1 MKCGLTTKALLAA
14 LVLTSAM
21 VLAQVK
27 SDNRI
32 DPAKIKDA
40 IDFAK
45 TDQGFAA
52 TTAAN
57 LDENAAPRGIGGS
70 DPVAVQEIVAMEMAL
85 QEVYNKEFL
94 THPAAPLRYYADS
107 ADRSYFDLLVPGEYY
122 GDDVRKY
129 YEYIGPA
136 FIGRLEFKEIKV
148 VAKGE
153 IGFVYMKQNYY
164 GKDLQGQPI
173 HWIMR
178 QTDGVVKENGKWKIM
193 HTHISFPIKDFKTR
207 EANLLSPK
215 TPLPW
220 DKQQGR

>member
-1 MKCGLTTKALLAA
+1 MRLGLTAKAWLAV
-14 LVLTSAM
+14 LVLPASMA
-21 VLAQVK
+21 LAQVE
-27 SDNRI
+27 SDDRI

-40 IDFAK
+40 IDFAR
-45 TDQGFAA
+45 TDAGFAT

-57 LDENAAPRGIGGS
+57 LDENAPPRGVGGS
-70 DPVAVQEIVAMEMAL
+70 DPVAVKEIVAMEMAL
-85 QEVYNKEFL
+85 QDVYNREFL
-94 THPAAPLRYYADS
+94 THPAAPLRYYTNS
-107 ADRSYFDLLVPGEYY
+107 PDRSYFDLLVPGEYY

-153 IGFVYMKQNYY
+153 VGFVYMKQNYY

-178 QTDGVVKENGKWKIM
+178 QTDGVMKESGKWKIM
-193 HTHISFPIKDFKTR
+193 HTHISFPITDFKTR

-215 TPLPW
+215 RPLPW
-220 DKQQGR
+220 EKKSK